1 VPSGTPPV
9 ASVRGGIIA
18 RRAVLPLAMP
28 SKVEV
33 AKVREYETQR
43 EEREKRRKRTSR
55 KKSIKA
61 FIFEIERAD

>member
-43 EEREKRRKRTSR
+43 KEREKRRKNKP
-55 KKSIKA
+55 KKKHKGFYI
-61 FIFEIERAD
+61 

>member
-1 VPSGTPPV
+1 
-9 ASVRGGIIA
+9 
-18 RRAVLPLAMP
+18 MP